1 MVREYRAQ
9 YFVSPDIC
17 EGGETSVLLLPLR
30 NEEFLEISKVAHTP
44 ALPPPIR
51 TEEFL

>member
-9 YFVSPDIC
+9 YFVSHGIC

-30 NEEFLEISKVAHTP
+30 NEEFLKISEVAHTP
-44 ALPPPIR
+44 ALPPTR
-51 TEEFL
+51 